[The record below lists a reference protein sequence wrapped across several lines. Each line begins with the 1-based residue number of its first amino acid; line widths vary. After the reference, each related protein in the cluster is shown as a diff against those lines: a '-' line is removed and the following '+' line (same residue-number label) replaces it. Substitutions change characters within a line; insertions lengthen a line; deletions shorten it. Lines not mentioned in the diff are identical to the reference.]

1 MRDIWSGARRFTAF
15 YDRAPCTPPKLSGDP
30 ILEAAMNPQLS
41 PDDAHLNQLWRET
54 FGQPLPL
61 IGAPDIARR
70 ILRQNGVPDS
80 ALHRPAADEVK
91 PARAPR
97 GVNSIAL

>member
-1 MRDIWSGARRFTAF
+1 MRDIRSGTSRFTAF
-15 YDRAPCTPPKLSGDP
+15 YDLAPRTPPRLSGDP

-61 IGAPDIARR
+61 IGAPEITRR

-80 ALHRPAADEVK
+80 ALHRPVADEVK

-97 GVNSIAL
+97 GSTQ